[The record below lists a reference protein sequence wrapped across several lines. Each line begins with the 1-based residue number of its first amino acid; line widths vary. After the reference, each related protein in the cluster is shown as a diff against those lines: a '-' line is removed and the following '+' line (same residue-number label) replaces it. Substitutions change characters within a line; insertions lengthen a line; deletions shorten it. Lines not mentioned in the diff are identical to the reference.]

1 MESTI
6 KSISATVDLSTPEN
20 NADKDE
26 FTLDSILIRI
36 GQFGKFQLFIFILIC
51 IPMMFN
57 AIFSVTY
64 VFTAS
69 TVTYRCNI
77 TECDT
82 ANSRYDEHW
91 TSFSIP
97 NKTNSLDQCKRYASR
112 LQENTTTGMPKVYGI
127 HDRDAKY
134 YDDGATYGDTCKA
147 DNFDQNQIEICSSDN
162 LIFRDN
168 EVTISNDFD
177 IFCSDEWKL
186 SLVGTL
192 NNIGQFIGIPL
203 GGFISDRYGRVTALA
218 LGGFVAAFLG
228 IIRSF
233 ATSYTFFVIFEFL
246 DSMASSPLYSIC
258 FIVGIELVGPKR
270 RVIACSLITIFY
282 AIGEMLLAL
291 GAKYYPNWRILLRIM
306 YVPALSL
313 VVYFWILPES
323 VRWLLSQSREDE
335 AKNILKRAARVNKR
349 KLSDHSLDK
358 LVLANREKLQNVSEG
373 KFPIKQAFS
382 KLFWRIANCSFCW
395 IVNVL
400 VYYGLSLN
408 AVLLDGNKYNN
419 FIYIALVE
427 IPGFLLPLLIMDRF
441 GRRYSLF
448 GCMFISGLCCLAT
461 IFMPPDSNTLQLC
474 LFLIGKL
481 TITASFQVLYFF
493 TSEIF
498 PTNLR
503 NSLLS
508 FCSMMGRFGSMLAPQ
523 TPLLAKY
530 YENAPAILFATTA
543 IISAFLTLL
552 FPETTNLIL
561 PTTMK
566 EANNI
571 GSSKEKKSSNNAT
584 SLS

>member
-1 MESTI
+1 M
-6 KSISATVDLSTPEN
+6 N
-20 NADKDE
+20 
-26 FTLDSILIRI
+26 
-36 GQFGKFQLFIFILIC
+36 
-51 IPMMFN
+51 
-57 AIFSVTY
+57 
-64 VFTAS
+64 
-69 TVTYRCNI
+69 
-77 TECDT
+77 
-82 ANSRYDEHW
+82 
-91 TSFSIP
+91 
-97 NKTNSLDQCKRYASR
+97 R
-112 LQENTTTGMPKVYGI
+112 LQENTTTTAPILYGI
-127 HDRDAKY
+127 TDSDSAI
-134 YDDGATYGDTCKA
+134 YGDTCKA

-168 EVTISNDFD
+168 EVTISNDFN

-192 NNIGQFIGIPL
+192 NNIGQFVGIPI

-282 AIGEMLLAL
+282 AIGEMLLAIF
-291 GAKYYPNWRILLRIM
+291 AKYYPNWRVLLRIM
-306 YVPALSL
+306 YIPALSL

-335 AKNILKRAARVNKR
+335 AKNILKRAAKVNKR

-358 LVLANREKLQNVSEG
+358 LMLANREKLQNVTEG
-373 KFPIKQAFS
+373 KFPIKEAFS

-419 FIYIALVE
+419 FIFIAMVE

-461 IFMPPDSNTLQLC
+461 IFMPPESHNLQLS

-508 FCSMMGRFGSMLAPQ
+508 FCSMMGRFGSMVAPQ

-530 YENAPAILFATTA
+530 YENAPAILFAATA
-543 IISAFLTLL
+543 IVSAFLSLL

-566 EANNI
+566 EADNI
-571 GSSKEKKSSNNAT
+571 GASKEKKSSNNVT
-584 SLS
+584 SIPL

>member
-1 MESTI
+1 MEPTTNN
-6 KSISATVDLSTPEN
+6 ISSTVDLNSTVIDSHEIKY
-20 NADKDE
+20 DKDE

-36 GQFGKFQLFIFILIC
+36 GQFGKFQVIIFLLIC

-69 TVTYRCNI
+69 TVVHRCNI

-82 ANSRYDEHW
+82 AESRYNEPW
-91 TSFSIP
+91 TEFTIP
-97 NKTNSLDQCKRYASR
+97 KKGNSLDQCNRHASI
-112 LQENTTTGMPKVYGI
+112 LQENTTISPALPGL
-127 HDRDAKY
+127 
-134 YDDGATYGDTCKA
+134 YDDETCKA
-147 DNFDQNQIEICSSDN
+147 DNFNTNQIENCRTDN
-162 LIFRDN
+162 FIFRDK
-168 EVTISNDFD
+168 EVTISNEFN

-186 SLVGTL
+186 SMVGTL
-192 NNIGQFIGIPL
+192 NNIGQFVGIPI
-203 GGFISDRYGRVTALA
+203 GGYISDRYGRRTALA
-218 LGGFVAAFLG
+218 FGGFVAAFLG

-233 ATSYTFFVIFEFL
+233 ATSYTFFVVFEFL
-246 DSMASSPLYSIC
+246 DSMASSPLYSVC

-270 RVIACSLITIFY
+270 RVLACSLITIFY
-282 AIGEMLLAL
+282 AIGEMLMAIF
-291 GAKYYPNWRILLRIM
+291 AKFYPNWRVLLRIM
-306 YVPALSL
+306 YVPALVL

-323 VRWLLSQSREDE
+323 VRWLLSQRREDE

-358 LVLANREKLQNVSEG
+358 LILANREKLDNATEG
-373 KFPIKQAFS
+373 KFPIKEAFS

-408 AVLLDGNKYNN
+408 AVLLDGDKYNN
-419 FIYIALVE
+419 FIFISMVE
-427 IPGFLLPLLIMDRF
+427 IPGFLVPLLIMDRF

-461 IFMPPDSNTLQLC
+461 IVMPSDAYYLQLT

-481 TITASFQVLYFF
+481 SITASFQVLYFF

-508 FCSMMGRFGSMLAPQ
+508 FCSMVGRVGSMVAPQ

-543 IISAFLTLL
+543 ITSACLSLL

-561 PTTMK
+561 PTTMT
-566 EANNI
+566 EADNI
-571 GSSKEKKSSNNAT
+571 GATKEKESSNNST
-584 SLS
+584 SIPL